1 MTTPREPMPA
11 GGLQAVSFLHLIRIW
26 NLPTALADS
35 YAGYLLAVGPEAD
48 DLSAITLLGV
58 MAVSALIYSAG
69 MAWNDILD
77 YDRDKTT
84 HPDRPLP
91 SGAIPKK
98 VAGPFALC
106 LTIAGLVVGAFLGWR
121 VFLLTLA
128 LVILMFSYNSWL
140 KHHGFIGC
148 INMGACRFANMWLGI
163 AAAGAALG
171 SSLLPFP
178 ATLATYVAAVTLL
191 SLLEDEAVGRG
202 MFYLM
207 VIVLLLAPMMLVAD
221 VLKGAASRP
230 EVWFALVPLAVL
242 VGWVGIIAYSA
253 GKKLSA
259 ASIGGVVRVCL
270 TGIILLD
277 SAMLMA
283 RGKWPQGMLC
293 ALLIV
298 PTLLLIKRLARRPRP
313 VSTR

>member
-1 MTTPREPMPA
+1 MSTSEAR
-11 GGLQAVSFLHLIRIW
+11 GLQAGAFLRLIRIW

-35 YAGYLLAVGPEAD
+35 FAGYLLAVGTEAGE
-48 DLSAITLLGV
+48 LSPVILLGA
-58 MAVSALIYSAG
+58 MGASAFIYSAG

-77 YDRDKTT
+77 YDRDKTL

-106 LTIAGLVVGAFLGWR
+106 LTLAGLAVGVLLGWR

-128 LVILMFSYNSWL
+128 LIILMFSYNTWL
-140 KHHGFIGC
+140 KHQGFLGC
-148 INMGACRFANMWLGI
+148 LNMGACRFVNMWLGI
-163 AAAGAALG
+163 AAAGAELDA
-171 SSLLPFP
+171 SLLPFP

-207 VIVLLLAPMMLVAD
+207 VGVLLLVPVMLVAD
-221 VLKGAASRP
+221 VLKGAVQKP
-230 EVWFALVPLAVL
+230 EVWFALAPLAVL
-242 VGWVGIIAYSA
+242 VAWIAAAAYPA

-259 ASIGGVVRVCL
+259 DSIGGVVRICL

-283 RGKWPQGMLC
+283 RGKWREGALC
-293 ALLIV
+293 AILVL
-298 PTLLLIKRLARRPRP
+298 PTLMLIKRLATRPRP
-313 VSTR
+313 MVTG